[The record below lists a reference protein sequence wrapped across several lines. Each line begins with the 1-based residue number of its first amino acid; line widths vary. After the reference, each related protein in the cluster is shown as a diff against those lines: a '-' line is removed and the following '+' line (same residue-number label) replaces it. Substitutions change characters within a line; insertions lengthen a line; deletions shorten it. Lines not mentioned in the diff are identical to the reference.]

1 MDNDGE
7 PLTVLIESILFF
19 TVDMY
24 IEVLIQLRWNLFV
37 FDPSR
42 WALCRLDLW
51 RFWGEIFFP
60 SLVITQALLAVL
72 PVVWKN

>member
-7 PLTVLIESILFF
+7 LLIVLIEPIVFF

-24 IEVLIQLRWNLFV
+24 IEVLHQLGWNLFV
-37 FDPSR
+37 SDPSR

-51 RFWGEIFFP
+51 RFWEEILLP
-60 SLVITQALLAVL
+60 SLVITEALVAVL